1 MSVNAEALIVGDLR
15 ALRRSRGRHFV
26 PALALSLLIIGGYLT
41 LEGLRPDLWL
51 QPAWQIAA
59 QLAVWLL
66 CLVALPAV
74 GVGLWFPGK
83 PVKLALAIG
92 AVLAAL
98 AAAFGPALLDMLPGT
113 GPLSQGPQLDRC
125 VASMISAG
133 MPLIALGVLSGAFAQ
148 RRRAGGGLWVASGLA
163 LMALDAITWHCPSND
178 LGHNLF
184 SHFAP
189 AGLLL
194 LLAAVAGLVAHRRQR
209 GL

>member
-1 MSVNAEALIVGDLR
+1 MTVDAEALIRGDLR
-15 ALRRSRGRHFV
+15 ALRRGRARHFL
-26 PALALSLLIIGGYLT
+26 PALGLSLLFIGGFLT

-74 GVGLWFPGK
+74 GVGLWFPGRAM
-83 PVKLALAIG
+83 KLALAIG
-92 AVLAAL
+92 AVIAAL
-98 AAAFGPALLDMLPGT
+98 AAAFGPALLDMFPGT
-113 GPLSQGPQLDRC
+113 GPLSQGPQFDRC
-125 VASMISAG
+125 VASMLGSG
-133 MPLIALGVLSGAFAQ
+133 FPLIALAVLSGAFAQ
-148 RRRAGGGLWVASGLA
+148 RRRAGGGLWVAGGLA

-184 SHFAP
+184 SHAGP

-194 LLAAVAGLVAHRRQR
+194 GLAAVAGVIAHRRQR
-209 GL
+209 AG